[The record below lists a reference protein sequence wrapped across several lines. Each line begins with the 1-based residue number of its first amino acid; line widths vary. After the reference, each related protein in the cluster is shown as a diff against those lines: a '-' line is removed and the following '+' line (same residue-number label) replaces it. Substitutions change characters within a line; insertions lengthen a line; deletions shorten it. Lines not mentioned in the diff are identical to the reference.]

1 MVHGLITLAGAVVLT
16 MFPTAIPSVVGIKL
30 ERADYLLV
38 YLVAAAELAVAVLSF
53 GAARLTDRRAL
64 GVIVT
69 TLVVLH
75 LSSGI
80 LNLVYMGL
88 TGFNGTM
95 IALTVLRFTVVVVF
109 LVAWRFPLDHTPGT
123 EPVVRLCVPCTADAA
138 SCRDKAPSSLIRRA
152 STPRPTTTNNSPQ
165 YEPRASGVPII
176 KITFPKY
183 MGCRTN
189 PYQPVEHSC

>member
-1 MVHGLITLAGAVVLT
+1 MRTLRAVFVVHGLITLAGAVVLT
-16 MFPTAIPSVVGIKL
+16 VFPTAIPSAVGIKL

-64 GVIVT
+64 GLIVT

-75 LSSGI
+75 LASGI

-88 TGFNGTM
+88 TGVNGTM

-109 LVAWRFPLDHTPGT
+109 LVAWRLSRVHHTPGT
-123 EPVVRLCVPCTADAA
+123 SR
-138 SCRDKAPSSLIRRA
+138 
-152 STPRPTTTNNSPQ
+152 
-165 YEPRASGVPII
+165 
-176 KITFPKY
+176 
-183 MGCRTN
+183 
-189 PYQPVEHSC
+189 